1 MRADLRSRELLQIA
15 LIGHLL
21 AIELI
26 GDRIVDKALPQI
38 RHDLQAI
45 AIVPIDELYRRKALA
60 ELSYFIVLAMDL
72 LHIERRGIDTIEVL
86 LIEDKVNCPIS
97 ELTYARH
104 INASLQIREL
114 DILEDLLGL
123 SIIEA
128 HKALGIL

>member
-26 GDRIVDKALPQI
+26 GDRIVDKALTQI

-60 ELSYFIVLAMDL
+60 ELRYLIVLAMDL

-86 LIEDKVNCPIS
+86 LIEDKVN
-97 ELTYARH
+97 
-104 INASLQIREL
+104 
-114 DILEDLLGL
+114 
-123 SIIEA
+123 
-128 HKALGIL
+128 